1 MSILNFKNAL
11 PNKMLDENGKVTD
24 IQGNEATNAVQAYE
38 NMPSLPNK
46 FLNPDGSY
54 STLNEI
60 LAGIVDTDLFII
72 VPELPETGLEN
83 KIYLVPNGKGTF
95 DEYHY
100 HNGKWDPIGVLD
112 VSNLATTEQVQQAL
126 AEAKQYTDQEIAKIV
141 PLYPFPESFNTRGTT
156 QQFVD
161 SVLNSN
167 LPVGGMYL
175 GEVLLK
181 DMPDKSLLNAEVK
194 VEVYA
199 NNVIYFTMISADLSP
214 YQWTC
219 NSWNFRG
226 WEPSGIQAAKDY
238 TDEQIKEKITNTLEE
253 VY

>member
-1 MSILNFKNAL
+1 MDILDFKKSL
-11 PNKMLDENGKVTD
+11 PNKMFDENGKVTT
-24 IQGNEATNAVQAYE
+24 IQGNEVTESIQAYE

-60 LAGIVDTDLFII
+60 LAGIVDTDLFVI

-100 HNGKWDPIGVLD
+100 HNGKWDPIGTLD
-112 VSNLATTEQVQQAL
+112 ISNLATTEQVQQAL
-126 AEAKQYTDQEIAKIV
+126 EDAKQYTDQEIKKIV

-156 QQFVD
+156 QQFID
-161 SVLNSN
+161 SVLSSN

-175 GEVLLK
+175 GEVILK
-181 DMPDKSLLNAEVK
+181 DMPDKKLLNAEVK
-194 VEVYA
+194 VEVYD
-199 NNVIYFTMISADLSP
+199 NNIVYFTMTSADLSP

-219 NSWNFRG
+219 NSWQFRG

-238 TDEQIKEKITNTLEE
+238 TDEQIKEKITDTLEG